1 MTTHRY
7 VGQTYDEDGVWT
19 LICSCGWIGMK
30 LTVAEAR
37 QAFERHRARSR
48 GRTRRPRPK

>member
-1 MTTHRY
+1 VTTHRY
-7 VGQTYDEDGVWT
+7 LGTMLGWGGALYVQ
-19 LICSCGWIGMK
+19 CACGA
-30 LTVAEAR
+30 LVPVPTEETVE